1 MVSSSAGACHD
12 EATLES
18 QRVTKGATIELRV
31 AWARAPVP
39 MKLLRRLCLYP
50 CALVVALIASLIGFC
65 SQAHIPEG
73 RMFATLIPLAN
84 GYLPATIVGHAW
96 WDARTP
102 TPRVPADLRP
112 AARPDGEMSVPLL
125 GTGDSFPMLGLGLC
139 CRATAYDFHSVSRS
153 VLWYLLKGGR
163 HLDAAYL
170 YMNNEAIGHAIAMAA
185 ARGVPRSELFVT
197 SKLGPRF
204 YSGDE
209 PEVEVRTML
218 RQLGLKYL
226 DLVLLHHPEGF
237 GPFGRCRNGTAV
249 ECRANAWTK
258 LSALRDQGLIR
269 NLGVSNF
276 QVAQIEPLEKL
287 GLAPVTVNQIQYN
300 PWAPDW
306 QQAVVDYCQ
315 SKGIVVT
322 AWSPFQGTMMQ
333 HASMFTVESLQEVA
347 RARQKTVAQVVLR
360 WALQKG
366 VVAIPGTSNPAHME
380 ENLAVHSFELSAEE
394 MAVIDGVRSD
404 PKAKGF
410 VAMGFEKNL
419 S

>member
-1 MVSSSAGACHD
+1 M
-12 EATLES
+12 
-18 QRVTKGATIELRV
+18 RLRT
-31 AWARAPVP
+31 
-39 MKLLRRLCLYP
+39 LCLYP
-50 CALVVALIASLIGFC
+50 CAPLVSLIAVLAGFL
-65 SQAHIPEG
+65 SRAHIPEG
-73 RMFATLIPLAN
+73 RLFATVIPLAN
-84 GYLPATIVGHAW
+84 GYLPATVVGDAW
-96 WDARTP
+96 WESRTP
-102 TPRVPADLRP
+102 TPRVPADLTPAKRP
-112 AARPDGEMSVPLL
+112 VGETFAPLL
-125 GTGDSFPMLGLGLC
+125 GTGDEFPMLGLGLC
-139 CRATAYDFHSVSRS
+139 CRGTAYDFHSVSRS

-170 YMNNEAIGHAIAMAA
+170 YMNNAAIGHAIAAA
-185 ARGVPRSELFVT
+185 ADRGVPRSELFVT

-209 PEVEVRTML
+209 PEAELRTML
-218 RQLGLKYL
+218 KELGLAYF

-237 GPFGRCRNGTAV
+237 GPFGRCRNGTAA

-258 LSALRDQGLIR
+258 LSALRERGLVR

-276 QVAQIEPLEKL
+276 QIAQIEPLEQL

-306 QQAVVDYCQ
+306 QQAVVDDCQ
-315 SKGIVVT
+315 RKGIVVT

-333 HASMFTVESLQEVA
+333 HASIFTVESLQEVA
-347 RARQKTVAQVVLR
+347 RTSGRTVAQVLLR

-366 VVAIPGTSNPAHME
+366 VVAIPGTSNPAHMD
-380 ENLAVHSFELSAEE
+380 ENLAVHSFVLSREE
-394 MAVIDGVRSD
+394 MAAIDGVRSD

-410 VAMGFEKNL
+410 VAMGFEKNE